1 MVHGTLEVHQPP
13 WLHATGRRISWC
25 SMCEF
30 DPRRAADSHAGNKGP
45 RRANR
50 RLTSCSALNRR
61 LRRCRFGRRGF
72 RWWSRL
78 RCCRLL
84 LRLRGGSIPVAVIA
98 KTHAQKIA
106 APTILSFTAPSRNC
120 HVLIYTNKNERDRSI
135 PYVFV
140 NFFTDWAALARRR
153 VLNTWKQ
160 TTPRFQS
167 PCLHQTPLRH
177 RHSLY
182 AQSCHRQHWLNHM
195 KLRSTGTPESG
206 LLSLH
211 QPC

>member
-1 MVHGTLEVHQPP
+1 MP
-13 WLHATGRRISWC
+13 
-25 SMCEF
+25 
-30 DPRRAADSHAGNKGP
+30 GNKGP

-61 LRRCRFGRRGF
+61 LRRCRFGRRRF

-84 LRLRGGSIPVAVIA
+84 LRLRGGSIPRR
-98 KTHAQKIA
+98 
-106 APTILSFTAPSRNC
+106 RNSENAC
-120 HVLIYTNKNERDRSI
+120 TKDCGTYDSQFHGSLPGTVMFLIYTNKNERDPSI

-140 NFFTDWAALARRR
+140 SFFTDWAALARRR

-182 AQSCHRQHWLNHM
+182 AQSCHRQHWLTHM
-195 KLRSTGTPESG
+195 KPRSTGTPESG